1 MNKEEAKKRAT
12 ILRDVIENTQY
23 ELDELERLYEEAK
36 RTHGE
41 HSRKACDAYKEYR
54 SLYNKCLKLKEEYDN
69 LKGEADGTILNDEE
83 IEALADMIVGSSPY
97 KNSSSDEEND
107 DLDLN
112 ELANMI

>member
-1 MNKEEAKKRAT
+1 MNKDEARKKADV
-12 ILRDVIENTQY
+12 LRGVIENAQN

-69 LKGEADGTILNDEE
+69 LKGEADGSIMTDED
-83 IEALADMIVGSSPY
+83 IEALADMIARGSSS
-97 KNSSSDEEND
+97 NSSSSDEED
-107 DLDLN
+107 EDLN
-112 ELANMI
+112 ELANMY

>member
-12 ILRDVIENTQY
+12 ILRDVIENTQN

-41 HSRKACDAYKEYR
+41 HSCKACDAYKEYR

-83 IEALADMIVGSSPY
+83 IEALADMIAGGNLSNS
-97 KNSSSDEEND
+97 SSSDEED
-107 DLDLN
+107 DDLN
-112 ELANMI
+112 ELANMY

>member
-12 ILRDVIENTQY
+12 ILRDVIENAQN

-83 IEALADMIVGSSPY
+83 IEALADMIAGGGRSS
-97 KNSSSDEEND
+97 KNNAPDED
-107 DLDLN
+107 DEVL
-112 ELANMI
+112 ELIANMM